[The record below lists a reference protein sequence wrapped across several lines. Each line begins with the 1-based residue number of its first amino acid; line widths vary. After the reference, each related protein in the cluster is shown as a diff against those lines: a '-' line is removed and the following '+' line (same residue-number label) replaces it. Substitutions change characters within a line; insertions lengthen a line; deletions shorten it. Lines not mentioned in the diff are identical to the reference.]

1 MSWLLFLDESGHDHK
16 NCPYEVRGGIAI
28 HASKLWAFVQQLLSA
43 EVNAFGAN
51 LREYR
56 KELKG
61 SKLLD
66 KDRYKW
72 AAQTPPMQDDARR
85 KHARGFMTKGLEKKP
100 PARDEFTA
108 YGQASIEMARLVF
121 ESLHNNDAHVFASI
135 VPRTIVKPVSFEA
148 EEYLR
153 KDHVFLL
160 ERYFYF
166 LESRQAHGLL
176 VFDEVD
182 KGADQKFVRQIE
194 RYFTKTHTGRY
205 RSRWI
210 VPTPLFVASDMS
222 LAVQAADLAIY
233 CVNWGFRLRSL
244 GLDEPV
250 RDEIAQQFG
259 PWLNQLQ
266 YRDHVTRDDGRDF
279 DSYGIVYVPNPYGD
293 GR

>member
-16 NCPYEVRGGIAI
+16 NCPYEVRGGVAI
-28 HASKLWAFVQQLLSA
+28 HASRLWAFVQQLLSA
-43 EVNAFGAN
+43 EVSAFGAN
-51 LREYR
+51 LREYS

-66 KDRYKW
+66 KDRFKW
-72 AAQTPPMQDDARR
+72 AAQAPGMPDDARR
-85 KHARGFMTKGLEKKP
+85 KHARAFMTKGLEKKP
-100 PARDEFTA
+100 PNREEFTA

-121 ESLHNNDAHVFASI
+121 ESLRNNDARIFASI
-135 VPRTIVKPVSFEA
+135 VPRTIMKPESFEA

-166 LESRQAHGLL
+166 LEKMQDHGLL
-176 VFDEVD
+176 VFDAVD
-182 KGADQKFVRQIE
+182 KGADRKFVRRIE

-205 RSRWI
+205 RSSRI
-210 VPTPLFVASDMS
+210 VPVPLFVASDMS

-233 CVNWGFRLRSL
+233 CVNWGFRLPSF
-244 GLDEPV
+244 GLDEGV
-250 RDEIAQQFG
+250 RVEVAQQFG

-266 YRDHVTRDDGRDF
+266 YHDHVTRDDGHEF